1 MAINGIGRPSSYTW
15 EIAVSICGRLAN
27 GEALTTICRSADMPS
42 RRTVLKWL
50 FDERNTDFVPMYA
63 RAREAQAEI
72 MAEEIISIAD
82 DSAGDITIGEDGRE
96 IVNHEA
102 IQRSRLRVDAR
113 KWVAAKL
120 LPRKYGAHEHKTVTL
135 DLGQQL
141 ATMLERMQDDA
152 PEVVN
157 GSAAKIID
165 ASAAEPNDIN
175 ALDDTV
181 S

>member
-15 EIAVSICGRLAN
+15 EVAVTICGRLAN
-27 GEALTTICRSADMPS
+27 GEALTTICQSNDMPS

-50 FDERNTDFVPMYA
+50 FDERNTDFVPMYT

-82 DSAGDITIGEDGRE
+82 DSAGDITIDKDGRE

-102 IQRSRLRVDAR
+102 IQRSRLRVDTR

-120 LPRKYGAHEHKTVTL
+120 LPRKYGDHEHKTVHL
-135 DLGQQL
+135 DLGDQL
-141 ATMLERMQDDA
+141 ANMLEKMQESAPNVTPAVTHDDVIDGEA
-152 PEVVN
+152 KVIN
-157 GSAAKIID
+157 GF
-165 ASAAEPNDIN
+165 
-175 ALDDTV
+175 DDEST
-181 S
+181 